1 MSYRYVGAEL
11 DVFAGAVNW
20 KTYAAQKIERFI
32 GGRVLEVGAGIGENV
47 RFLLN
52 RRVCEWTCL
61 EPDPDLAGRIKGRLL
76 RGDLPPKV
84 RGDLPP
90 KVCVVTGTTASLD
103 RSVQFDTILYLDVLE
118 HIAEDRAEL
127 AQAAQLLAP
136 EGHIVV
142 LGPAHQFL
150 FSAFDIAVGHYRRY
164 NRAMLVALTP
174 PGCRLEMSMMLD
186 TAGFSASLANRVL
199 LSTSLPSKRQ
209 IALWDRVLVPIS
221 RVLDRATAYRFGK
234 TVIVVWRW
242 HSKASG
248 SPLRRRL
255 HS

>member
-1 MSYRYVGAEL
+1 MSYRYVGVEL

-32 GGRVLEVGAGIGENV
+32 SGRVLEVGAGIGANV

-61 EPDPDLAGRIKGRLL
+61 EPDPDLAGRIKVRLL
-76 RGDLPPKV
+76 RGDLPP
-84 RGDLPP
+84 R
-90 KVCVVTGTTASLD
+90 VCVVAGTMASLD
-103 RSVQFDTILYLDVLE
+103 RSLQFDTILYLDVLE

-127 AQAAQLLAP
+127 AKAVQLLAP
-136 EGHIVV
+136 GGHIVV

-164 NRAMLVALTP
+164 NRAMLLALTP

-186 TAGFSASLANRVL
+186 TAGLFASLANRVL
-199 LSTSLPSKRQ
+199 LSTSLPSKQQ

-242 HSKASG
+242 HSEASG
-248 SPLRRRL
+248 LALRPRL
-255 HS
+255 QS